1 MTSPAAA
8 SPAPRWAVGKVLS
21 PRGLR
26 GELKLRLFR
35 ASPAYLAAER
45 IRIGGVVYRVRRLSW
60 ADTLTPVVQLDGVAD
75 RSAAEALVGQ
85 TLELDASWFEPGE
98 GPVEQLLG
106 ARAVDADSGQPLGLT
121 VEDLDSNG
129 VQALLVLRG
138 AGGREHLVPWVEALV
153 PRVVRGA
160 WGGLDVHISAIPGLL
175 DHDEPE
181 APSRPDPG
189 DADDAAP
196 PGGPDA

>member
-1 MTSPAAA
+1 MS
-8 SPAPRWAVGKVLS
+8 
-21 PRGLR
+21 
-26 GELKLRLFR
+26 
-35 ASPAYLAAER
+35 AER
-45 IRIGGVVYRVRRLSW
+45 LRIGAVVYRVRRLSW

-85 TLELDASWFEPGE
+85 TLELEASWFEPGE

-160 WGGLDVHISAIPGLL
+160 WGGLDVHISPIPGLL
-175 DHDEPE
+175 DHEPE
-181 APSRPDPG
+181 AAARPDAD

>member
-35 ASPAYLAAER
+35 ASPSYLSAER
-45 IRIGGVVYRVRRLSW
+45 LRIGAVVYRVRRLSW

-106 ARAVDADSGQPLGLT
+106 ARAVDADSGLPLGLT

-153 PRVVRGA
+153 PRVVRGG

-175 DHDEPE
+175 DFEPE
-181 APSRPDPG
+181 VPADAD

>member
-35 ASPAYLAAER
+35 ASPAYLAAQR
-45 IRIGGVVYRVRRLSW
+45 LRIGASVYRVRRLAW
-60 ADTLTPVVQLDGVAD
+60 ADTLTPVVQLEGVAD
-75 RSAAEALVGQ
+75 RTAAEALVGQ
-85 TLELDASWFEPGE
+85 TVELDASWFEPGE

-106 ARAVDADSGQPLGLT
+106 ARAVDADTGQPLGLT

-138 AGGREHLVPWVEALV
+138 EGGREHLVPWVDALV

-160 WGGLDVHISAIPGLL
+160 WGGLDVHIAAIPGLL
-175 DHDEPE
+175 DHEAE
-181 APSRPDPG
+181 APPTAADV
-189 DADDAAP
+189 DDAVEV
-196 PGGPDA
+196 GPAGPHA